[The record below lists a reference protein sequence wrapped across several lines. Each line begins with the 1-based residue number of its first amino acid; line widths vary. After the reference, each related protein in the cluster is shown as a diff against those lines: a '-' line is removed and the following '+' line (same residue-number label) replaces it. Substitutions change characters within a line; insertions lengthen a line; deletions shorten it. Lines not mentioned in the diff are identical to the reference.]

1 MLVAS
6 LQLLD
11 SSPVPTGH
19 AALHEVNEQI
29 SALVTSLPTSKEPR
43 RSSSRTSGLPGRCEQ
58 GMQQAQGP
66 RETRAA
72 PTAAALRQATLHGAR
87 WELITIACC
96 PGPRCHTYTEG
107 FWTPCPG
114 TYLQIHTYEGPHSG
128 LSEGYSLW
136 RESSLYG
143 TAIPPFTASHPG
155 LSLGD

>member
-58 GMQQAQGP
+58 GMQ
-66 RETRAA
+66 
-72 PTAAALRQATLHGAR
+72 H
-87 WELITIACC
+87 C
-96 PGPRCHTYTEG
+96 PGPSGDQSSPDSCSPETGHAAWCQVGAYHHRLL
-107 FWTPCPG
+107 PG
-114 TYLQIHTYEGPHSG
+114 PQMPHV
-128 LSEGYSLW
+128 Y
-136 RESSLYG
+136 
-143 TAIPPFTASHPG
+143 
-155 LSLGD
+155 